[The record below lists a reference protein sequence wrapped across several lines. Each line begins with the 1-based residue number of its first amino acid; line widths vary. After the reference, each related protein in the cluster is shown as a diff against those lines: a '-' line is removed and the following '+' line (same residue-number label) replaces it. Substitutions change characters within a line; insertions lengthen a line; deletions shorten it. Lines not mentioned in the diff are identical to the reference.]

1 MFNDK
6 RGQFY
11 ILFAVLAIVIITGLV
26 TTANYARKV
35 KQPVQFYDLSE
46 DFEAE
51 TTKIIDYGVFQ
62 SMPEQEI
69 IRQIEVFATEY
80 LEYAQKKDPNLQ
92 LVYIYGDSKG
102 IYIDNYAF
110 EDISIEPASG
120 TRIGTGAGS
129 EKAISRVTIHY
140 EGKEFT
146 KEIGEKMRY
155 FENVKRDIQ
164 SPGGFVR
171 VEIAGIVHNFN
182 LGSTEA
188 FYYVVVT
195 KGLESEIHVAKTPE
209 DLGDV
214 I

>member
-1 MFNDK
+1 MPKNK

-11 ILFAVLAIVIITGLV
+11 IIFAVLVIVIITGLV
-26 TTANYARKV
+26 TTTNYANKV
-35 KQPVQFYDLSE
+35 KEPVQFYDLSE

-62 SMPEQEI
+62 SMSEENI
-69 IRQIEVFATEY
+69 IGQIDIFATEY

-92 LVYIYGDSKG
+92 LVYIYGDKEG
-102 IYIDNYAF
+102 IHIDNYAF
-110 EDISIEPASG
+110 EDISVQPAIG
-120 TRIGTGAGS
+120 TEVETGAGS
-129 EKAISRVTIHY
+129 EQTISKIIIHY
-140 EGKEFT
+140 EGKEFS
-146 KEIGEKMRY
+146 KEIEEKMRY
-155 FENVKRDIQ
+155 FENVKRDIET
-164 SPGGFVR
+164 PGGFVR

-195 KGLESEIHVAKTPE
+195 KGSESEIHVAKTQE
-209 DLGDV
+209 DLGEV